1 MAILTIRRGTQIIEA
16 NFQPP
21 QRLSALLSSAGVA
34 QPQPCGG
41 RGVCGKCAV
50 LLSGHISAPNSAEKR
65 CNVRLSCQAIIQGD
79 AEVILPM
86 GQEMTQIAGGS
97 ALSLPAIAPMPGQYG
112 AAVDLGTTTI
122 ALALY
127 DLSTGKQISFS
138 SMHNPQVSVAADVIG
153 RIEAAMKGQADQLR
167 HQGENAV
174 MTLLTTA
181 CAKMNL
187 TVDQVSSLVITGNTT
202 MLYLLSGYDPSALS
216 HAPFSADHLFGHEK
230 KRNAQTI
237 YFPHCMHAFVGADT
251 GCALLASGMLEAQE
265 TALLCDVGTN
275 GEMALWHQGKLYI
288 ASTAAGPAFEGAG
301 ISCGCSGIPGA
312 ICKAEV
318 VDGKIIY
325 HTIDDQKAVGICGSG
340 LVDAI
345 AAMLETG
352 HLDETGLLETEAF
365 FLQDGIAL
373 KQCDIRA
380 VQLAK
385 AAIYAGIEG
394 LLAAAKCTLNDI
406 EKMYIAGGF
415 GSYLNLQS
423 AVRIGLFPEKLAK
436 CMHVLGNAALDGA
449 AMLLLN
455 TNLRNINAFMQ
466 SKAIHVSLAG
476 NPVFADC
483 YIEATLFGG
492 E

>member
-1 MAILTIRRGTQIIEA
+1 
-16 NFQPP
+16 
-21 QRLSALLSSAGVA
+21 
-34 QPQPCGG
+34 
-41 RGVCGKCAV
+41 
-50 LLSGHISAPNSAEKR
+50 
-65 CNVRLSCQAIIQGD
+65 
-79 AEVILPM
+79 
-86 GQEMTQIAGGS
+86 
-97 ALSLPAIAPMPGQYG
+97 
-112 AAVDLGTTTI
+112 
-122 ALALY
+122 
-127 DLSTGKQISFS
+127 
-138 SMHNPQVSVAADVIG
+138 
-153 RIEAAMKGQADQLR
+153 
-167 HQGENAV
+167 
-174 MTLLTTA
+174 
-181 CAKMNL
+181 
-187 TVDQVSSLVITGNTT
+187 
-202 MLYLLSGYDPSALS
+202 
-216 HAPFSADHLFGHEK
+216 
-230 KRNAQTI
+230 
-237 YFPHCMHAFVGADT
+237 MHAFVGTDT

-288 ASTAAGPAFEGAG
+288 ASTDAGPAFEGAG

-340 LVDAI
+340 LVDTV

-352 HLDETGLLETEAF
+352 QLDETGLLETEAF
-365 FLQDGIAL
+365 FLRDGIAL
-373 KQCDIRA
+373 NQCDIRA

-423 AVRIGLFPEKLAK
+423 AVRIGLFPEKLANR
-436 CMHVLGNAALDGA
+436 MHVLGNAALDGA

-483 YIEATLFGG
+483 YIEAMLFGR